1 MRIETDFELKKA
13 LMAMNITDM
22 FSNEADLSGISESF
36 PLNVSNA
43 AHRALIENFPP
54 WSIQC

>member
-43 AHRALIENFPP
+43 THRALIE
-54 WSIQC
+54 